1 MDHCTYNEKA
11 KIRVYLVKKAIERLS
26 ERRTMDIY
34 YYRGQEEK
42 VKA

>member
-1 MDHCTYNEKA
+1 MIRSLSYVLQH
-11 KIRVYLVKKAIERLS
+11 RVYLVKKAIEILS